1 MSEFENT
8 NCLICSSDV
17 PFSYSNKGQFNIPV
31 NVVICKNCGFSYLNP
46 RWDKKRYN
54 YFYTKEYDT
63 YYRPEVIKSNYKY
76 DSASGIKTIIGRSA
90 GIIDFKKDN
99 LNILDIGAGMGDSLI
114 HLKSSEGKKST
125 YYAIE
130 SSEHCI
136 KHLTENGINV
146 VSNDVDS
153 NWDESSKEKFDV
165 IIMRHVLEHFLEPG
179 EILKKVRS
187 VLKPDGILYV
197 AVPNAKKPT
206 KPLLAHFFR
215 VVHVSYFSEMSL
227 TNIFN
232 NNGLAVIK
240 MVDGDAAD
248 RHEIFSFSKKGEIKP
263 AIIDPNEWKAQ
274 KHIYDSL
281 LKKELYYR
289 LRDFVAKKIIA
300 RFK

>member
-8 NCLICSSDV
+8 NCLVCLSNDYLPYSS
-17 PFSYSNKGQFNIPV
+17 KGQFGIET

-46 RWDKKRYN
+46 RWNKQRYN

-76 DSASGIKTIIGRSA
+76 DSASGIKTIVSRSA
-90 GIIDFKKDN
+90 GIINFKKDN
-99 LNILDIGAGMGDSLI
+99 LSILDIGAGMGDSLI
-114 HLKSSEGKKST
+114 YLKSSEGKNSD

-130 SSEHCI
+130 SSEHCV
-136 KHLTENGINV
+136 KHLTENGIKV
-146 VSNDVDS
+146 ISTDVDS
-153 NWDESSKEKFDV
+153 NWHEASTEKFDV
-165 IIMRHVLEHFLEPG
+165 IIMRHVLEHFLDPG
-179 EILKKVRS
+179 DILKKVHS
-187 VLKPDGILYV
+187 VLKPNGVLYV

-206 KPLLAHFFR
+206 KPLQAHFFR
-215 VVHVSYFSEMSL
+215 VVHVSYFSELSL

-232 NNGLAVIK
+232 KNGLGVIK

-248 RHEIFSFSKKGEIKP
+248 QHEIFSFIKKDVIKP
-263 AIIDPNEWKAQ
+263 AKVDATEWKLQ

-281 LKKELYYR
+281 LKKEVYYR
-289 LRDFVAKKIIA
+289 FRDFVAKNIIA